1 MASGRIWFKRGF
13 LARGLLAA
21 LLCLACAFEAAAQPY
36 PLSMGQL
43 KHEVWTR
50 DDGAPSVP
58 HAMAE
63 TANGML
69 WIASREGLFRFDGL
83 SFEPMDANVDR
94 DKYGHPRKLQVG
106 RDGTVWAWYSK
117 GWLGLFRQGRLQF
130 VEAPDYKGE
139 VITFTLT
146 RDGALWIGI
155 AQIGQPFLRY
165 QNGRWDKV
173 SPNPERQML
182 FYALESADGALWI
195 GYNKSVLRRAPNGV
209 KFEPVAAPMGGGGAL
224 ATDASGSV
232 WVLRSDSGARLTGPG
247 GRWPATPSRPFR
259 WTSNDPAWIGVA
271 FDRNGNL
278 WTKGR
283 DFGRVPGLV
292 QAERTGKGD
301 PAYEQGPRSL
311 MSSPRPSLLHVDRRG
326 TLWYG
331 GPRSIDHFSTPS
343 IVVEPELT
351 ATARYGDQLLTA
363 SSGAVYIAQSDA
375 LYRVDP
381 GKPPTR
387 LFALTD
393 PKAICEDR
401 DQSIWVASL
410 DRIVRVRGDER
421 TEFPAPLSETSFYDC
436 GPDSTGRFW
445 LPASTNGMYWRDGA
459 AWRSVPAKALSAT
472 SDPSLLVKDPQG
484 QVWTMTD
491 PSTLTRLEGRFAET
505 RSLDAVLK
513 TTGGIRSALAT
524 SRGIFL
530 SGRDGAALVSTG
542 GPPRIAQTQAKPL
555 RYVTGLAQTPGGDTW
570 LFGAGGLSRIRT
582 TDLEKAFA
590 DPGFVV
596 PERTFS
602 YEDGLPNGPNAQNY
616 RTMTR
621 GGDGRLWLATIDA
634 IAWLDPAHLPSNP
647 EPPGVA
653 ITSLVSGTTTIKDPA
668 KIRLKAGSSDITI
681 GFSAINLTQPL
692 RTKVQ
697 YRLEGHDPDWVDPGS
712 RRQAFYTNL
721 APGTYRFHV
730 IAANED
736 GVWNRTGA
744 DLAITIPPTFL
755 QSIWFK
761 LLVATALALLAWA
774 LYSLRVR
781 QVAAA
786 LEARFQVR
794 TAERERIAREL
805 HDTLLQGF
813 QGLMLRFQAASNQ
826 LPGDDPL
833 RQDIDKAL
841 DRADGVLAEGRTRVR
856 DLRNETAR
864 IDLAEALVDIA
875 GDFDDGAAPPIDVV
889 IEGGAR
895 AIVPLVS
902 EELLR
907 ITEEALRNAVA
918 HAKASRISVR
928 LAFGRGRL
936 ALSVAD
942 DGVGL
947 PAAVREAGE
956 RDGHYGLKGMRE
968 RAERVGGRL
977 TISTRPNGGTEVEVQ
992 APASVAYVD
1001 GARPW
1006 DWLRGLVL
1014 QDARPR

>member
-1 MASGRIWFKRGF
+1 M
-13 LARGLLAA
+13 
-21 LLCLACAFEAAAQPY
+21 LLCVVGAFDVAAQPY
-36 PLSMGQL
+36 TLSMAQL

-63 TANGML
+63 TTNGML

-83 SFEPMDANVDR
+83 SFESMDADIDR
-94 DKYGHPRKLQVG
+94 DKYGQPRKLQVG
-106 RDGTVWAWYSK
+106 RDGTVWVWYSK
-117 GWLGLFRQGRLQF
+117 GWLGLFRQGRLQLI
-130 VEAPDYKGE
+130 EAPDYKGE

-146 RDGALWIGI
+146 QDGALWVGI

-182 FYALESADGALWI
+182 FYTLESTDGAFWI
-195 GYNKSVLRRAPNGV
+195 GYNKSVLRRPPNGV
-209 KFEPVAAPMGGGGAL
+209 KFERVDVPMGGGGAL
-224 ATDASGSV
+224 ASDAAGSV
-232 WVLRSDSGARLTGPG
+232 WVVRPDSGARLTGPG
-247 GRWPATPSRPFR
+247 GRWPAPPSKPFR
-259 WTSNDPAWIGVA
+259 WKSDDPAWIGVA

-283 DFGRVPGLV
+283 DFGRVAGLV
-292 QAERTGKGD
+292 QAERTGKGA
-301 PAYEQGPRSL
+301 PVYERGERSL
-311 MSSPRPSLLHVDRRG
+311 MSSPRPSLLYVDRRG

-351 ATARYGDQLLTA
+351 ATARYGDQLFTA
-363 SSGAVYIAQSDA
+363 SSGAVYIGQSDA

-381 GKPPTR
+381 GKPPMR
-387 LFALTD
+387 LFAITD

-401 DQSIWVASL
+401 DESIWIATL
-410 DRIVRVRGDER
+410 DRVIRVRGDER
-421 TEFPAPLSETSFYDC
+421 TEFPAPPSETSFYDC

-459 AWRSVPAKALSAT
+459 SWRSVPAKDLSAT
-472 SDPSLLVKDPQG
+472 SDPTLLVKDLQG
-484 QVWTMTD
+484 QVWSLTD
-491 PSTLTRLEGRFAET
+491 PSTLTRLEGRFAEA

-513 TTGGIRSALAT
+513 TTGAVRAAHAT
-524 SRGIFL
+524 SQGILL

-542 GPPRIAQTQAKPL
+542 GPARITQTKAKPL
-555 RYVTGLAQTPGGDTW
+555 RLATGLAQTPEGDTW
-570 LFGAGGLSRIRT
+570 LFGAGGLLRVRT
-582 TDLEKAFA
+582 ADLERAFA
-590 DPGFVV
+590 EPAFVI

-634 IAWLDPAHLPSNP
+634 IAWIDPAHLPSNP
-647 EPPGVA
+647 DPPGVA
-653 ITSLVSGTTTIKDPA
+653 ITSLVSGTTTIKDPT
-668 KIRLKAGSSDITI
+668 KIRLRAGSLDITI
-681 GFSAINLTQPL
+681 GFAAINLTMPR
-692 RTKVQ
+692 RTKVL
-697 YRLEGHDPDWVDPGS
+697 YRLEGHDPDWVDPGA

-721 APGTYRFHV
+721 APGTYRFQV

-744 DLAITIPPTFL
+744 NLEITIPPTFL

-761 LLVATALALLAWA
+761 LLIATALALLAWT

-786 LEARFQVR
+786 LEARFQIR

-813 QGLMLRFQAASNQ
+813 QGLMLRFQAVSDR
-826 LPGDDPL
+826 LSGDDPL
-833 RQDIDKAL
+833 RKDIDKAL
-841 DRADGVLAEGRTRVR
+841 DRADGILAEGRTRVR
-856 DLRNETAR
+856 DLRSETAR
-864 IDLAEALVDIA
+864 TDLSEALVDIA
-875 GDFDDGAAPPIDVV
+875 GDFDDGAAPPIDLV
-889 IEGGAR
+889 IDGGVR

-902 EELLR
+902 EEMAR
-907 ITEEALRNAVA
+907 IAEEAIRNAIA
-918 HAKASRISVR
+918 HSGASRISVR
-928 LAFGRGRL
+928 LAFGRKRL
-936 ALSVAD
+936 ALSIAD
-942 DGVGL
+942 DGIGL
-947 PAAVREAGE
+947 PAAVREAGGRE
-956 RDGHYGLKGMRE
+956 GHYGLKGMRE

-977 TISTRPNGGTEVEVQ
+977 AIATRPNGGTEVQVQ
-992 APASVAYVD
+992 APAGAAYVD
-1001 GARPW
+1001 GTRPW
-1006 DWLRGLVL
+1006 SWLRGLRL
-1014 QDARPR
+1014 RGLKFR